1 MGKVSLAKFTYT
13 SVFIRQHQVRLSR
26 PNIVNT
32 IEHSRFHEVITQ
44 LNTEMKF
51 ENKHWTV
58 YSEKETRDPHS
69 WRLKN
74 VVIKQTIIK
83 KGIFILCQESHLYS
97 VESRIGTDGFK

>member
-32 IEHSRFHEVITQ
+32 IEHSRFHEVLTQ

-51 ENKHWTV
+51 ENKH
-58 YSEKETRDPHS
+58 
-69 WRLKN
+69 
-74 VVIKQTIIK
+74 
-83 KGIFILCQESHLYS
+83 
-97 VESRIGTDGFK
+97 